1 MQAGC
6 YKAKQLRNVRGQV
19 RPCEEGESL
28 SGIEQQ
34 WRFSNHVRSQERA
47 VLCLS
52 WFHCALGCS
61 ARLEF
66 KDVFCKNVSSCIV
79 FRVIRVLGLLVK
91 KTIFKKNWFF
101 FLVNMM
107 FEGFPEDRRGRLNPL
122 P

>member
-19 RPCEEGESL
+19 RPCGEGESL
-28 SGIEQQ
+28 SGTEQQ
-34 WRFSNHVRSQERA
+34 WRFSNRVRSQERA

-66 KDVFCKNVSSCIV
+66 KDVFCKNVSSCV
-79 FRVIRVLGLLVK
+79 FFRVIRVLRLLIK
-91 KTIFKKNWFF
+91 KLIFKNLTFF
-101 FLVNMM
+101 SW
-107 FEGFPEDRRGRLNPL
+107 
-122 P
+122 